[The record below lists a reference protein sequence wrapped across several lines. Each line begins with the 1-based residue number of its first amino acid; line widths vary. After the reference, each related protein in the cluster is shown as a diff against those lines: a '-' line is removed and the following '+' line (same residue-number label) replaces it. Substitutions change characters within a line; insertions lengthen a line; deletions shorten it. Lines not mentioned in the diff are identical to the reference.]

1 MLFSGVNQFF
11 GLRYVC
17 YFFLWSHVWAADSE
31 QPSLSIG
38 YVVAQLLVYP
48 LGRAWEK
55 LPRWNVPLGILS
67 FDLNPGRLTVK
78 EHAFIVIVSSMAMPD
93 MRIDS
98 PCGSNWHCSV
108 SISVQASHMQ
118 MDHLWPLSVLSSGI
132 VITAQDSPFCTC

>member
-1 MLFSGVNQFF
+1 MLFSGINQFF

-67 FDLNPGRLTVK
+67 FDLNPGRFTVK
-78 EHAFIVIVSSMAMPD
+78 EHAFIVIVSEFHSNARHAIRFP
-93 MRIDS
+93 MR
-98 PCGSNWHCSV
+98 V
-108 SISVQASHMQ
+108 
-118 MDHLWPLSVLSSGI
+118 
-132 VITAQDSPFCTC
+132 